1 MSVDEPPV
9 TRWLQQAADGDRDA
23 QEQIAEW
30 AYAEL
35 SALAAARMRRSSEP
49 LTLEP
54 AGLVNETFVRL
65 LEHPIG
71 FANRRHF
78 FAFMSQVMLRV
89 LIDYQRARST
99 EKRGGQTIKVVL
111 DGVAL
116 PGRPSAFDAIVVR
129 DVLAKLEQEDPRKA
143 EVARLRALWGLEVD
157 EVAEL
162 LGVSKPTVIRDW
174 RFLRNW
180 LADRLGPS

>member
-9 TRWLQQAADGDRDA
+9 TRWLQEAAAGDRDA

-35 SALAAARMRRSSEP
+35 SELAAARMRRSSEA

-54 AGLVNETFVRL
+54 SGLVNETFVRL
-65 LEHPIG
+65 LEHPVG

-78 FAFMSQVMLRV
+78 FAFVSKVMLRV
-89 LIDYQRARST
+89 LIDYQRSRRA
-99 EKRGGQTIKVVL
+99 EKRGGRAVKLVL

-116 PGRPSAFDAIVVR
+116 PGQPSAFDAIVVR
-129 DVLAKLEQEDPRKA
+129 DVFGKLEQVDPRKA

-157 EVAEL
+157 EVADL
-162 LGVSKPTVIRDW
+162 LGVSKPTVVRDW
-174 RFLRNW
+174 RYVRNW
-180 LADRLGPS
+180 LADRLERT